1 MESVY
6 DAWLD
11 HGPDCKIIEVRNKHK
26 GGSDRAQ
33 CLLHHNVQLGS
44 EGKRFF
50 SRLESMQKANKVDDL
65 EFDAIDEYMYQA
77 RV

>member
-1 MESVY
+1 MEPVY

-50 SRLESMQKANKVDDL
+50 SRLESM
-65 EFDAIDEYMYQA
+65 
-77 RV
+77 